1 MGVMSLPVGLQPVHT
16 KMRRSFIH
24 ARPNDSLLQAV
35 QIMQLARIRHLPVL
49 DGERLVGIVS
59 HRDLLEASASPLDE
73 SSQVERF
80 DRLRSVPLSR
90 VMNTAVCTIDR
101 DLPLREVAERMLRH
115 KIGCLLVVDEASEC
129 SVLGLITEADLLAAA
144 YLPELDARTLREA
157 PEA

>member
-1 MGVMSLPVGLQPVHT
+1 MAQAMGLQPVHT

-24 ARPNDSLLQAV
+24 AKPGDSLLQAV

-49 DGERLVGIVS
+49 EGERLVGIVS
-59 HRDLLEASASPLDE
+59 HRDLLEASVSPLDE

-90 VMNTAVCTIDR
+90 VMNTPVCTVGR
-101 DLPLREVAERMLRH
+101 DAPLREVAERMLRH
-115 KIGCLLVVDEASEC
+115 KIGCLLVIDEASPGRG
-129 SVLGLITEADLLAAA
+129 VLGLITEGDLLAAA
-144 YLPELDARTLREA
+144 YLPEIDARTLLCV